1 MAHLLWR
8 TKSKEIWKFGRW
20 KLFKSDG
27 NFSQGTIFK
36 RMSHG
41 DWMLTTRIL
50 DNVHSLARAELIK
63 GLEKTNEF
71 NY

>member
-1 MAHLLWR
+1 
-8 TKSKEIWKFGRW
+8 
-20 KLFKSDG
+20 
-27 NFSQGTIFK
+27 
-36 RMSHG
+36 MSHG

-63 GLEKTNEF
+63 GLEETNEF